1 MISFRRLEE
10 NIFKGLMMISTFIV
24 MSSLLLIVGT
34 ILVKGLPA
42 LSLDMVTRAPSGGYY
57 LGGGGGVLNAIVGSL
72 LLAAGASVVAV
83 VLGLPVALYMNVYCT
98 RMSRFTVVIR
108 MSLDVL
114 SGVPSIVYGAFGFAI
129 MLFLGIKASLLGGII
144 AVSLLIMPTMIRAID
159 EVVRLVPHELMEAS
173 YSVGANRFETVF
185 KVVVRQ
191 TLPGIISA
199 VLLGFGRGIGDAA
212 SVLFTTGF
220 TDRISFS
227 LLEPVA
233 TLPLAIFFQLGT
245 PLPEVQQRAYAS
257 ALILTIMILV
267 LSLSARFLV
276 SRYGRHAIK

>member
-1 MISFRRLEE
+1 MMTFRRLEE
-10 NIFKGLMMISTFIV
+10 NIFKALMVASTFV
-24 MSSLLLIVGT
+24 VVTSLVLIIGT

-42 LSLDMVTRAPSGGYY
+42 LSLDMVTKAPTGGYY

-72 LLAAGASVVAV
+72 LLAAGASVVSV
-83 VLGLPVALYMNVYCT
+83 ILGLPVALYMNVYCART
-98 RMSRFTVVIR
+98 SRLMAIIR

-144 AVSLLIMPTMIRAID
+144 AISLLIMPTMIRAID
-159 EVVRLVPHELMEAS
+159 EVVRLVPRELMEAS

-185 KVVVRQ
+185 KVVARQ

-212 SVLFTTGF
+212 AVLFTTGF

-257 ALILTIMILV
+257 ALILTIIILV

>member
-1 MISFRRLEE
+1 MKRLEE
-10 NIFKGLMMISTFIV
+10 NIFKVLMLLSTAIV
-24 MSSLLLIVGT
+24 ISSLLLILGT
-34 ILVKGLPA
+34 VVVKGLPA
-42 LSLDMVTRAPSGGYY
+42 LSLDMITKAPGGGYY

-72 LLAAGASVVAV
+72 LLASGASIVS
-83 VLGLPVALYMNVYCT
+83 VLLGIPVALYMNVYCRRT
-98 RMSRFTVVIR
+98 SKLASLVR
-108 MSLDVL
+108 MSLDPL
-114 SGVPSIVYGAFGFAI
+114 CGVPSIVYGAFGFAI
-129 MLFLGIKASLLGGII
+129 MLFLGVRASLLGGII

-159 EVVRLVPHELMEAS
+159 EVIRLVPRELMEAS

-257 ALILTIMILV
+257 AFILTVIILV

-276 SRYGRHAIK
+276 SRYGKHTVK

>member
-1 MISFRRLEE
+1 MALKHIEE
-10 NIFKGLMMISTFIV
+10 KIFKFLMLASTFV
-24 MSSLLLIVGT
+24 VASSLLLILGT
-34 ILVKGLPA
+34 IVIKGLPA
-42 LSLDMVTRAPSGGYY
+42 LSLDMVTKAPQGGYY

-72 LLAAGASVVAV
+72 LLAAGASFMAA
-83 VLGLPVALYMNVYCT
+83 LCGIPVALYMNVY
-98 RMSRFTVVIR
+98 RARNSRLVAVVRIA
-108 MSLDVL
+108 LDVL
-114 SGVPSIVYGAFGFAI
+114 CGVPSIVYGAFGFAI
-129 MLFLGIKASLLGGII
+129 MLYLGIHASLLGGMI
-144 AVSLLIMPTMIRAID
+144 AVSLLVMPTMIRAVD
-159 EVVRLVPHELMEAS
+159 EVVRLVPAELMEAS

-185 KVVVRQ
+185 KVVARQ

-257 ALILTIMILV
+257 ALILTVLILV
-267 LSLSARFLV
+267 LSLSARLLV
-276 SRYGRHAIK
+276 SRYGRHTVK

>member
-1 MISFRRLEE
+1 MKRLEE
-10 NIFKGLMMISTFIV
+10 NIFKVLMLLSTAIV
-24 MSSLLLIVGT
+24 ISSLLLILGT
-34 ILVKGLPA
+34 VVVKGLPA
-42 LSLDMVTRAPSGGYY
+42 LSLDMITKAPGGGYY

-72 LLAAGASVVAV
+72 LLASGASIVS
-83 VLGLPVALYMNVYCT
+83 VLLGIPVALYMNVYCRRT
-98 RMSRFTVVIR
+98 SKLASLVR
-108 MSLDVL
+108 MSLDPL
-114 SGVPSIVYGAFGFAI
+114 CGVPSIVYGAFGFAI
-129 MLFLGIKASLLGGII
+129 MLSLGVRASLLGGII

-159 EVVRLVPHELMEAS
+159 EVIRLVPRELMEAS

-257 ALILTIMILV
+257 AFILTVIILV

-276 SRYGRHAIK
+276 SRYGKHTVK

>member
-1 MISFRRLEE
+1 MKRLEE
-10 NIFKGLMMISTFIV
+10 NIFKVLMLLSTAIV
-24 MSSLLLIVGT
+24 ISSLLLILGT
-34 ILVKGLPA
+34 VVVKGLPA
-42 LSLDMVTRAPSGGYY
+42 LSLDMITKAPGGGYY

-72 LLAAGASVVAV
+72 LLASGASIVS
-83 VLGLPVALYMNVYCT
+83 VLLGIPVALYMNVYCRRT
-98 RMSRFTVVIR
+98 SKLASLVR

-114 SGVPSIVYGAFGFAI
+114 CGVPSIVYGAFGFAI
-129 MLFLGIKASLLGGII
+129 MLSLGVRASLLGGII

-159 EVVRLVPHELMEAS
+159 EVIRLVPRELMEAS

-257 ALILTIMILV
+257 AFILTVIILV

-276 SRYGRHAIK
+276 SRYGKHTVK